1 VGIFAFTD
9 CRLEIN
15 SVVASTWAKKATF
28 DAEVADL
35 DATTFGGSGWKA
47 LLGGLKSGTLSVDL
61 NQDFGASMVDATLW
75 PLFIAAVPFVVKIRP
90 TSAAISATNP
100 EYSGA
105 VLLTK
110 YSPLDGSVGD
120 LAGTSISIPTSGVWA
135 RATT

>member
-1 VGIFAFTD
+1 MAIFPFLD

-28 DAEVADL
+28 EADVQDL
-35 DATTFGGSGWKA
+35 DSTTFGGGGWKT
-47 LLGGLKSGTLSVDL
+47 LLGGLKSGTLALDL
-61 NQDFGASMVDATLW
+61 NQDFAAAQVDATLW
-75 PLFIAAVPFVVKIRP
+75 PLFIAAVPFIVKIRP